1 MLRDDRQVF
10 LNDLI
15 VANRETVAAYEQA
28 LSHTDGG
35 DAGETCRAQLASCR
49 DIVARLEADL
59 RSLGDL
65 PGKPDEER
73 EMLRAA
79 GREALSALSPRP
91 DWEVLVDALI
101 EHERKVVDLCGSAGA
116 LDLPDT
122 VARTVAQ
129 CRERART
136 AIKALGETEG

>member
-28 LSHTDGG
+28 LTHIDEG

-65 PGKPDEER
+65 PGQPDEER
-73 EMLRAA
+73 ELLRAA
-79 GREALSALSPRP
+79 GRQALSALSPRP

-101 EHERKVVDLCGSAGA
+101 EHERKTADLCEGAGA
-116 LDLPDT
+116 LDLPDA
-122 VARTVAQ
+122 VAKTVAQ
-129 CRERART
+129 CRDRAQA